1 MIKVLL
7 VDDHELVRSGVEALL
22 SAVEDISVLAVCDS
36 GEQALT
42 VIKQQL
48 PDVVL
53 MDVNMPGMGGFE
65 ACRRILQ
72 SFPSVKIIGLSVHN
86 GGPIPQ
92 QLLKLGVVGFVSKA
106 SPVSEMVEAI
116 HVVMSGRRYLCQ
128 EVASNLA
135 FESIS
140 GDGVSPFFQLSRR
153 ESEVAQLILQ
163 GKSIQEISEMLQV
176 SDKTVNTYRYRL
188 YAKLDVKNDVELTR
202 LAVKFNYLD
211 SNS

>member
-22 SAVEDISVLAVCDS
+22 NSVEDIQILGVCDS
-36 GEQALT
+36 GEQA
-42 VIKQQL
+42 ISAIQQHL

-65 ACRRILQ
+65 ACRRVLQ
-72 SFPSVKIIGLSVHN
+72 LFPTVKIIGLSVHN

-116 HVVMSGRRYLCQ
+116 HAVMDGRRYLCQ

-140 GDGVSPFFQLSRR
+140 GDSVSPFFQLSRR
-153 ESEVAQLILQ
+153 ESEVAQLILM
-163 GKSIQEISEMLQV
+163 GKSIQEISEMLKV

-211 SNS
+211 NNQ